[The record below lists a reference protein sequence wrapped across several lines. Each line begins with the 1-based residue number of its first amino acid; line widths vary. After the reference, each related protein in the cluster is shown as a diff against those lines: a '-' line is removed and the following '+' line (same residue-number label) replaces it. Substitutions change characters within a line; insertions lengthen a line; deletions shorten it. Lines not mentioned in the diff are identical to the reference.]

1 MGTWISQ
8 IDFEWIIQMYKWII
22 DSFKSL
28 NWIKCFILKIKPRMI
43 CSQITMATSLTNA
56 SNRARA
62 EFSLNNDLYFSV
74 CYSHK
79 AIE

>member
-1 MGTWISQ
+1 
-8 IDFEWIIQMYKWII
+8 
-22 DSFKSL
+22 
-28 NWIKCFILKIKPRMI
+28 MI
-43 CSQITMATSLTNA
+43 CSQISMATSLTNA

-79 AIE
+79 AIAIVYSNNKPCYCLFSTDLNEMFQI